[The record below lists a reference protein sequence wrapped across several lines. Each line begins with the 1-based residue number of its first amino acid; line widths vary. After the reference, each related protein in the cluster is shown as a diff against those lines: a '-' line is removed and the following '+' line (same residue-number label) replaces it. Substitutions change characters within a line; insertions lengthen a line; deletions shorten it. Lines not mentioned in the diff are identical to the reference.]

1 VASRTDPRADFD
13 EFVAVC
19 WGRLLR
25 TSYLL
30 TGDRAAAERLLQHA
44 LAKARVDWSRLDVQ
58 PELYV
63 RRILVEATAPWW
75 KDRTARRRTAILVLR
90 FVDDLSEEDTA
101 QLLGVSIAMV
111 RDVAKAAGGPSGAAV
126 EELRGRLAGLAAGN
140 QPTAVPDLR
149 TGVDR
154 EVAVLRR
161 VRRGL
166 AVTAVL
172 TVCAGVGTVVALAAG
187 ASGAGSDRQVPP
199 TPSIVRVVP
208 TPPLLAGYQL
218 SPLLSVADVDYQYV
232 RSAESLPGRDRLRVL
247 IPTSRLPEAV
257 AWVSPPSLSGDI
269 IVRVDGDI
277 VRRDPAG
284 SFQSGLLLSSRRPHV
299 VELRAT
305 RPDVSMRLGVAVYRW
320 PPA

>member
-1 VASRTDPRADFD
+1 VAGRTDPRADFD

-25 TSYLL
+25 TSCLL
-30 TGDRAAAERLLQHA
+30 TGDRAEAERLLQHA
-44 LAKARVDWSRLDVQ
+44 LAKARVDWSRLDRQ

-63 RRILVEATAPWW
+63 RRVLVEATGPWW
-75 KDRTARRRTAILVLR
+75 KDRAARRRSAVLVLR

-101 QLLGVSIAMV
+101 ELLGVSIAMV
-111 RDVAKAAGGPSGAAV
+111 RNVAEAAGGPNGPAV
-126 EELRGRLAGLAAGN
+126 QALRERLAGLEPASARA
-140 QPTAVPDLR
+140 AVPDLR

-172 TVCAGVGTVVALAAG
+172 AVLAGVGTAVALAAG
-187 ASGAGSDRQVPP
+187 LAGAGSDAHVHP
-199 TPSIVRVVP
+199 TPSIVNVLP

-218 SPLLSVADVDYQYV
+218 SPLLSVADIDYEYV
-232 RSAESLPGRDRLRVL
+232 RSTESLPGKPRLRVL
-247 IPTSRLPEAV
+247 LPASRLPEAL
-257 AWVSPPSLSGDI
+257 AWVSPPSLG
-269 IVRVDGDI
+269 GDI
-277 VRRDPAG
+277 VVLVDGYIARRDPAG
-284 SFQSGLLLSSRRPHV
+284 SFQSGLLLSSRRAHV

-305 RPDVSMRLGVAVYRW
+305 RPDVSMRLGLAVYRW